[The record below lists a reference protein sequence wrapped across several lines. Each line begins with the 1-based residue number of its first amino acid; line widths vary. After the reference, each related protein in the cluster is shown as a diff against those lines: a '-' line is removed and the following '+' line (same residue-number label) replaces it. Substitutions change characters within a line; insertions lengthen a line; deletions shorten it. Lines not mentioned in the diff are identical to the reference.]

1 MIMTTTTPAT
11 LGDKS
16 RLEICCPG
24 CDRTESIDVDT
35 TALAA
40 YRSFELNE
48 RQAFPEHTFDE
59 QTLIECGWHV
69 DCWDNAVHGH
79 HR

>member
-1 MIMTTTTPAT
+1 MATANPAGT
-11 LGDKS
+11 VGDLA

-24 CDRTESIDVDT
+24 CQRWESIDVDPD
-35 TALAA
+35 ALAA
-40 YRSFELNE
+40 YRAGEANE
-48 RQAFPEHTFDE
+48 RQAFPTHTFDE

-79 HR
+79 NR